1 MTLKYLSRLMLLL
14 LICVLSCSKSEQ
26 TLYTGTQKDSI
37 SYYIN
42 KASDIRVPY
51 KIRLAYN
58 QKAEELLIREDNDSL
73 VIEQLHVVALN
84 YQKLNSLE
92 KFKKAIIIGLQKS
105 QKQRNV
111 SQVAT
116 SYFYL
121 GNYYKEIRLNDSA
134 FYFYL
139 KAEKQ
144 FLRSKRISQLG
155 VLYLNK
161 SSVQIDVFDIFGA
174 EKSAIKSLKYCKI
187 ENDKLG
193 EYDALVNL
201 GIASNSAE
209 DYTKSNYYFDKALQV
224 VKNISFAEQYF
235 LKEILLNN
243 KGNNYLYSREYKEAI
258 EFFQKA
264 LRNKNIRKQDPRL
277 YSTIIDNLGKCK
289 FEINPN
295 NDESLN
301 LFLESLRIK
310 DSMKLHSGIVF
321 IKDHLSKYYWHKE
334 NKLKSLLY
342 AKEALLLSRRTKN
355 INDVLQSLKQMSIVE
370 SENYQL
376 YMEEYISL
384 SDSLYKKHRIARNKF
399 AAIAYETEEINTEKN
414 QAIQQ
419 KWIFFGIAVLVFVI
433 GALVVLLLTQR
444 TKQKE
449 LRFLQEQQ
457 KTNEEIYQLIQNQQT
472 KIDEARK
479 REKKRIAQDL
489 HDGIMNRLSSTRL
502 NLHILTDKA
511 TPEIIRKCLPFVAGI
526 QDIEKEIR
534 NVSHDLNRDAV
545 FNKVSFVAVI
555 ETFIEDQKPLF
566 SGNCHLEIAS
576 EINWDWLTSSQKIHI
591 FRIIQEA
598 FQNTVKHAQATNI
611 IISIL
616 LIENQ
621 ILLEIFDDGI
631 GFSLKQK
638 KKGIGLQNIFSRA
651 KQCQGKA
658 EINSEVG
665 TGTTIRITIPLT
677 PKL

>member
-1 MTLKYLSRLMLLL
+1 MTFKYLSPFFLFSTMF
-14 LICVLSCSKSEQ
+14 VLSCTRFKQSDKPIQ
-26 TLYTGTQKDSI
+26 DKDSI
-37 SYYIN
+37 SYFIN
-42 KASDIRVPY
+42 KASDISVGY
-51 KIRLAYN
+51 KKRLDYN
-58 QKAEELLIREDNDSL
+58 LKAQKLLLTKENDSL
-73 VIEQLHVVALN
+73 NTDQLIKVAKNFNELHCWN
-84 YQKLNSLE
+84 NVKQT
-92 KFKKAIIIGLQKS
+92 S
-105 QKQRNV
+105 QKALDRSFKRRDYYFIAQ
-111 SQVAT
+111 
-116 SYFYL
+116 SYRWL
-121 GNYYKEIRLNDSA
+121 GVYYENISANDKA
-134 FYFYL
+134 FYYYL
-139 KAEKQ
+139 KAQKIFKKLRNNKMLCLVYIDEAFVRYFSND
-144 FLRSKRISQLG
+144 FLGSDESLINALKIAKKLNLAEVQVDIYMSLG
-155 VLYLNK
+155 SNA
-161 SSVQIDVFDIFGA
+161 S
-174 EKSAIKSLKYCKI
+174 SLKDYDQANKI
-187 ENDKLG
+187 QNSALGLLKTFKSNNYQHIVCNNHIGANYFEKG
-193 EYDALVNL
+193 EYALSIKFYKNALDHIKFIYV
-201 GIASNSAE
+201 E
-209 DYTKSNYYFDKALQV
+209 PEFYTK
-224 VKNISFAEQYF
+224 
-235 LKEILLNN
+235 
-243 KGNNYLYSREYKEAI
+243 
-258 EFFQKA
+258 
-264 LRNKNIRKQDPRL
+264 
-277 YSTIIDNLGKCK
+277 IIDNLMRSKV
-289 FEINPN
+289 
-295 NDESLN
+295 
-301 LFLESLRIK
+301 
-310 DSMKLHSGIVF
+310 KL
-321 IKDHLSKYYWHKE
+321 KE
-334 NKLKSLLY
+334 NKGVEEEYLRTARIRDSLNIDFGKNSNKLYLSEYYQATNQISKAQQFAHEAYSLSKSY
-342 AKEALLLSRRTKN
+342 RNAG
-355 INDVLQSLKQMSIVE
+355 DMLQCLKQLAKVE
-370 SENYQL
+370 PQNALKHSQD
-376 YMEEYISL
+376 YIRI
-384 SDSLYKKHRIARNKF
+384 SDSMQQLERQTRNKF
-399 AAIAYETEEINTEKN
+399 AKIAYETEEINTEKN

-444 TKQKE
+444 AKQKE

-534 NVSHDLNRDAV
+534 NVSHDLNRDAI

-555 ETFIEDQKPLF
+555 ETFVADQKPLF

-677 PKL
+677 PK

>member
-1 MTLKYLSRLMLLL
+1 
-14 LICVLSCSKSEQ
+14 
-26 TLYTGTQKDSI
+26 
-37 SYYIN
+37 
-42 KASDIRVPY
+42 
-51 KIRLAYN
+51 
-58 QKAEELLIREDNDSL
+58 
-73 VIEQLHVVALN
+73 
-84 YQKLNSLE
+84 
-92 KFKKAIIIGLQKS
+92 
-105 QKQRNV
+105 
-111 SQVAT
+111 
-116 SYFYL
+116 
-121 GNYYKEIRLNDSA
+121 
-134 FYFYL
+134 
-139 KAEKQ
+139 
-144 FLRSKRISQLG
+144 
-155 VLYLNK
+155 
-161 SSVQIDVFDIFGA
+161 
-174 EKSAIKSLKYCKI
+174 
-187 ENDKLG
+187 
-193 EYDALVNL
+193 
-201 GIASNSAE
+201 
-209 DYTKSNYYFDKALQV
+209 
-224 VKNISFAEQYF
+224 
-235 LKEILLNN
+235 
-243 KGNNYLYSREYKEAI
+243 
-258 EFFQKA
+258 
-264 LRNKNIRKQDPRL
+264 
-277 YSTIIDNLGKCK
+277 
-289 FEINPN
+289 
-295 NDESLN
+295 
-301 LFLESLRIK
+301 
-310 DSMKLHSGIVF
+310 
-321 IKDHLSKYYWHKE
+321 
-334 NKLKSLLY
+334 
-342 AKEALLLSRRTKN
+342 
-355 INDVLQSLKQMSIVE
+355 
-370 SENYQL
+370 
-376 YMEEYISL
+376 MEEYISL

-534 NVSHDLNRDAV
+534 NVSHDLNRDAI